1 MKYYLLL
8 LFIGLSMQCVI
19 AQNQKTDNLSEND
32 SPILTQEVS
41 SNKNALF
48 SYTTFIDLTRDKS
61 IESQLEFKMHE
72 FAEITIN
79 QPSNHDEHSTDWSR
93 WTFIAAAR
101 LSQSELGE

>member
-1 MKYYLLL
+1 MKYSLLL

-32 SPILTQEVS
+32 SHILAQEIS
-41 SNKNALF
+41 SNKSALF

-72 FAEITIN
+72 LAEISIN
-79 QPSNHDEHSTDWSR
+79 QPLNHDEQSTDYSR

-101 LSQSELGE
+101 LSQSQLGE